1 MIFQDS
7 YSSPKPKTENM
18 ELLTKIKILGGLL
31 VISQF
36 CLACES
42 NNNKTTS
49 STTPITN
56 QSPILKPETP
66 KPVFVSAEYKMFRA
80 AGASPEK
87 AQALKDACTADKTC
101 PKTLKIA
108 KAVVKGEV
116 SLGLVSKPD
125 QPCTEAE
132 FKQEEKSEGSGDGCY
147 YKSAEAKKAMREAEA
162 ANQAQENKPSAV
174 ESWKDAA
181 VLAESQPDNKDLAD
195 NAEKARLEAIVE
207 NGKRYGLSKAY
218 VLCSASI
225 RADENGM
232 AIEECDADGNKHP
245 LN

>member
-1 MIFQDS
+1 MCQKSKKLCLEAETPGMPEFEEALPHRTQV
-7 YSSPKPKTENM
+7 T
-18 ELLTKIKILGGLL
+18 
-31 VISQF
+31 QF

-49 STTPITN
+49 STLPVTN

-66 KPVFVSAEYKMFRA
+66 KPVVVSAEYKMFRA
-80 AGASPEK
+80 AGASPAK

-108 KAVVKGEV
+108 KAVVKGEIT
-116 SLGLVSKPD
+116 LGLVSKPD

-132 FKQEEKSEGSGDGCY
+132 FKQEEKSGSDGDGCY
-147 YKSAEAKKAMREAEA
+147 YKSAEGKKAMREAQA

-181 VLAESQPDNKDLAD
+181 VLAESQPNNKDLAGK
-195 NAEKARLEAIVE
+195 AEKARLEAIVE
-207 NGKRYGLSKAY
+207 NGKSHLTFPVIFSIKRSLDILLSQTPIF
-218 VLCSASI
+218 S
-225 RADENGM
+225 
-232 AIEECDADGNKHP
+232 
-245 LN
+245 